1 MCLTKAERLCP
12 CVISDTEKEMCVEC
26 YLRMKK
32 GGIEEESKM
41 GEGGIEKI
49 LTDNHNMRKSLLANC
64 VSENTWMVAQAPKF
78 LTTTGV
84 FPYLYQ

>member
-1 MCLTKAERLCP
+1 MKVERLYA

-26 YLRMKK
+26 YLHMKK

-41 GEGGIEKI
+41 EEGGVEKI
-49 LTDNHNMRKSLLANC
+49 LTYNHNLRKSLLAKC
-64 VSENTWMVAQAPKF
+64 VSENTWMVAQALKF
-78 LTTTGV
+78 LTAAGV